1 MGNEDEN
8 GCKDDCDDRIVSGII
23 VGGGVTV
30 GVAAVANGNVLATVS
45 DVEADRDGIDGETV
59 PVTNIVTWVAKCRGV
74 DRGNILVR

>member
-1 MGNEDEN
+1 VGNEDEN

-45 DVEADRDGIDGETV
+45 DVEADRDGIDGDDGAGDEHRNMGGEV
-59 PVTNIVTWVAKCRGV
+59 PRC
-74 DRGNILVR
+74 